1 MKQVDVIAL
10 SRAEREAAEDLVGL
24 QAAYG
29 TVPPD
34 DEYWATVLGISHK
47 LFEVGGVDEGF
58 RVLAIVPPSY
68 FRTSLVEQMECNP
81 ELADKA
87 RLVADRLM
95 EAGKVAWPG
104 FKCDTTKTIVQT
116 QFGRA

>member
-1 MKQVDVIAL
+1 MSQVDVIAL
-10 SRAEREAAEDLVGL
+10 TRAEKEAAEDLVAL

-29 TVPPD
+29 DVPPD
-34 DEYWATVLGISHK
+34 PEYWASVLTAAHK
-47 LFEVGGVDEGF
+47 LFEVGGVEEGF

-68 FRTSLVEQMECNP
+68 FRGPLVEQMEADP

-95 EAGKVAWPG
+95 VAGRVAWPG
-104 FKCDTTKTIVQT
+104 YHYDTTKVLVRPH
-116 QFGRA
+116 FGRA